1 MIEERVT
8 TKSDIVKE
16 INRII
21 KRDMKMS
28 RTLKGI
34 EIDVKPEWY
43 DLLLKDGSIIRSYE
57 KAGWKVRW
65 WEQHEDGPATGR
77 LLRSW
82 LLYPRCTICTRYDKT
97 KEGKIMII
105 EYSRVRPGAK
115 PPERANPSD
124 AGLDLYLTQNQKEFQ
139 SMPDD

>member
-1 MIEERVT
+1 MKDYEVDISDLEVSDFEERVT

-43 DLLLKDGSIIRSYE
+43 RLLLKDGSIIRSYE

-65 WEQHEDGPATGR
+65 WERNEDGPATGR
-77 LLRSW
+77 LLKSW
-82 LLYPRCTICTRYDKT
+82 LCIQDAQFVQDTT
-97 KEGKIMII
+97 K
-105 EYSRVRPGAK
+105 
-115 PPERANPSD
+115 
-124 AGLDLYLTQNQKEFQ
+124 QKKVK
-139 SMPDD
+139 

>member
-1 MIEERVT
+1 MKDYEVEISDLEISDFEERVT
-8 TKSDIVKE
+8 TRSDIVKE

-28 RTLKGI
+28 KTLKGI
-34 EIDVKPEWY
+34 EIDVKPEWE

-65 WEQHEDGPATGR
+65 WNIHEDGPALGR

-82 LLYPRCTICTRYDKT
+82 LCIQDAQFVQDTT
-97 KEGKIMII
+97 KQK
-105 EYSRVRPGAK
+105 RVK
-115 PPERANPSD
+115 
-124 AGLDLYLTQNQKEFQ
+124 
-139 SMPDD
+139 